1 LAPAK
6 NRDFSGKRNSLFYL
20 LDQDPYSMTYT
31 YMNNGNFLNVDAP
44 EEREGLI
51 DRDLV
56 LRRTYFTE

>member
-1 LAPAK
+1 
-6 NRDFSGKRNSLFYL
+6 
-20 LDQDPYSMTYT
+20 
-31 YMNNGNFLNVDAP
+31 MNNGNFLNVDAP